1 MRLVKRCDAVRAA
14 GQLLDEPV
22 GDEALDRLAYRHR
35 AEAEGHR
42 EVVDH
47 ERGAGCEA
55 ARDDRLP
62 QADEGLVAQ
71 VAGLDGGEWDR
82 VELFLAIV

>member
-1 MRLVKRCDAVRAA
+1 MLPRERRDAVGAA

-22 GDEALDRLAYRHR
+22 GDEALDGLAHRHR
-35 AEAEGHR
+35 AEAEGLG

-55 ARDDRLP
+55 ARDDRLA

-71 VAGLDGGEWDR
+71 VAGLDGGEW
-82 VELFLAIV
+82 ASC